1 MSFGYRD
8 KFKAAR
14 EEALDLEDAAPVE
27 DPEDP
32 EDTED
37 RRPLQTTTAPVAD
50 FTADVTPPSYPEHL
64 EATAKGL
71 EGEDATDSTGEET
84 PA

>member
-1 MSFGYRD
+1 MSRYQD

-14 EEALDLEDAAPVE
+14 EEALEAAGELEAPAE
-27 DPEDP
+27 EA

-37 RRPLQTTTAPVAD
+37 RRPVQTTTALGAD
-50 FTADVTPPSYPEHL
+50 FTANVTPPAPADHFEAQRL
-64 EATAKGL
+64 EAEA
-71 EGEDATDSTGEET
+71 AQAPTDSTGEET